1 MATHKLIQN
10 LQTLTLVPEN
20 MPSGTQLIS
29 FRIKPLQEST
39 DILIGSTEYWRRKH
53 IAFVD
58 QMQYTQENSGNILL
72 FSTLDLMILKFENAL
87 KCIGC

>member
-1 MATHKLIQN
+1 
-10 LQTLTLVPEN
+10 

-39 DILIGSTEYWRRKH
+39 DIVIVIGLTEYLRRKH

-72 FSTLDLMILKFENAL
+72 FSTTDLMISKFENAL